1 MTVHH
6 ACVIAL
12 VVVLVGISALS
23 LGSRLHAQQPVADL
37 PLDNLRVLA
46 EQGDAEAQFN
56 LGARYASGRGVAE
69 DETEAVRWFRLAAD
83 QGHITAQL
91 NLGARYAVGRGVPE
105 DDAESVRWLR
115 LAADQGDADAQYSLG
130 KRYERGLG
138 VQQSIVVS
146 HMWFTL
152 AAARSSAENSDAYAK
167 ARDAVAARMTADQ
180 IAEAERRAQEWTP
193 TLEL

>member
-6 ACVIAL
+6 ARVIAL
-12 VVVLVGISALS
+12 VVLVGITALS
-23 LGSRLHAQQPVADL
+23 LGLHLDAQQPVADL
-37 PLDNLRVLA
+37 PLDDLRVLA

-56 LGARYASGRGVAE
+56 LGTRYASGRGVPE

-91 NLGARYAVGRGVPE
+91 NLGARYAIGQGVPE

-115 LAADQGDADAQYSLG
+115 LAADQGAADAQHSLG
-130 KRYERGLG
+130 TRYERGLG
-138 VQQSIVVS
+138 VPQNIVAS

-152 AAARSSAENSDAYAK
+152 AAARSSDENSDAYAK

-180 IAEAERRAQEWTP
+180 IAEAQRRAREWTP
-193 TLEL
+193 TPEP